1 MITMHLD
8 WTQRI
13 KDDGLKV
20 TIITY
25 GSRKAEGSPLREL
38 SDEALAAIQ
47 QDINTMGELFVNTV
61 SRNRGI
67 SAKVIKVP
75 RPPVLWLLMALKLDW
90 LMRCVLLTLRSKTY
104 LKKQEPEMAK
114 KNTFSFAHLI
124 GLGPSASEEEE
135 DKKAKKAKARRAEE
149 DEREDDAD
157 DDERDDDA
165 EEDERDDDAEDDGD
179 DPDAS
184 EDDDSEDDGDDDR
197 KESKA
202 VKNARAAE
210 RKRCARIFGSK
221 HAAANPSLAAS
232 LAFNTGMSSAA
243 AINVLA
249 SSAPAA
255 AASQPSRKRS
265 LDQRMQESHQV
276 RLNPDGGQKETGKS
290 ALVSK
295 MTGLYNS
302 TRGEK

>member
-1 MITMHLD
+1 
-8 WTQRI
+8 
-13 KDDGLKV
+13 
-20 TIITY
+20 
-25 GSRKAEGSPLREL
+25 
-38 SDEALAAIQ
+38 
-47 QDINTMGELFVNTV
+47 
-61 SRNRGI
+61 
-67 SAKVIKVP
+67 
-75 RPPVLWLLMALKLDW
+75 
-90 LMRCVLLTLRSKTY
+90 
-104 LKKQEPEMAK
+104 MAK
-114 KNTFSFAHLI
+114 KKTFSFAHLI

-165 EEDERDDDAEDDGD
+165 EEDERDDDA
-179 DPDAS
+179 
-184 EDDDSEDDGDDDR
+184 EDDGDDDR

-276 RLNPDGGQKETGKS
+276 RLNPDSGQKETGKS

>member
-1 MITMHLD
+1 
-8 WTQRI
+8 
-13 KDDGLKV
+13 
-20 TIITY
+20 
-25 GSRKAEGSPLREL
+25 
-38 SDEALAAIQ
+38 
-47 QDINTMGELFVNTV
+47 
-61 SRNRGI
+61 
-67 SAKVIKVP
+67 
-75 RPPVLWLLMALKLDW
+75 
-90 LMRCVLLTLRSKTY
+90 
-104 LKKQEPEMAK
+104 MAK
-114 KNTFSFAHLI
+114 KKTFSFAHLI

-135 DKKAKKAKARRAEE
+135 DKKAKKAKARRAE
-149 DEREDDAD
+149 
-157 DDERDDDA
+157 
-165 EEDERDDDAEDDGD
+165 
-179 DPDAS
+179 

-276 RLNPDGGQKETGKS
+276 RLNPDSGQKETGKS

>member
-1 MITMHLD
+1 
-8 WTQRI
+8 
-13 KDDGLKV
+13 
-20 TIITY
+20 
-25 GSRKAEGSPLREL
+25 
-38 SDEALAAIQ
+38 
-47 QDINTMGELFVNTV
+47 
-61 SRNRGI
+61 
-67 SAKVIKVP
+67 
-75 RPPVLWLLMALKLDW
+75 
-90 LMRCVLLTLRSKTY
+90 
-104 LKKQEPEMAK
+104 MAK
-114 KNTFSFAHLI
+114 KKTFSFAHLI

-165 EEDERDDDAEDDGD
+165 EEDERDDDAEDDCD

-249 SSAPAA
+249 SSAPSA

-276 RLNPDGGQKETGKS
+276 RLNPDSGQKETGKS

>member
-1 MITMHLD
+1 
-8 WTQRI
+8 
-13 KDDGLKV
+13 
-20 TIITY
+20 
-25 GSRKAEGSPLREL
+25 
-38 SDEALAAIQ
+38 
-47 QDINTMGELFVNTV
+47 
-61 SRNRGI
+61 
-67 SAKVIKVP
+67 
-75 RPPVLWLLMALKLDW
+75 
-90 LMRCVLLTLRSKTY
+90 
-104 LKKQEPEMAK
+104 MAK
-114 KNTFSFAHLI
+114 KKTFSFAHLI

-149 DEREDDAD
+149 DERE
-157 DDERDDDA
+157 
-165 EEDERDDDAEDDGD
+165 DDAEDDGD

-276 RLNPDGGQKETGKS
+276 RLNPDSGQKETGKS

>member
-1 MITMHLD
+1 
-8 WTQRI
+8 
-13 KDDGLKV
+13 
-20 TIITY
+20 
-25 GSRKAEGSPLREL
+25 
-38 SDEALAAIQ
+38 
-47 QDINTMGELFVNTV
+47 
-61 SRNRGI
+61 
-67 SAKVIKVP
+67 
-75 RPPVLWLLMALKLDW
+75 
-90 LMRCVLLTLRSKTY
+90 
-104 LKKQEPEMAK
+104 MAK
-114 KNTFSFAHLI
+114 KKTFSFAHLI

-135 DKKAKKAKARRAEE
+135 DKKAKKAKARRAEK

-249 SSAPAA
+249 SSALP
-255 AASQPSRKRS
+255 QPHLSHPVNALSISVCRKATRSGLIRIADRKRPES
-265 LDQRMQESHQV
+265 LRW
-276 RLNPDGGQKETGKS
+276 
-290 ALVSK
+290 
-295 MTGLYNS
+295 
-302 TRGEK
+302 

>member
-1 MITMHLD
+1 
-8 WTQRI
+8 
-13 KDDGLKV
+13 
-20 TIITY
+20 
-25 GSRKAEGSPLREL
+25 
-38 SDEALAAIQ
+38 
-47 QDINTMGELFVNTV
+47 
-61 SRNRGI
+61 
-67 SAKVIKVP
+67 
-75 RPPVLWLLMALKLDW
+75 
-90 LMRCVLLTLRSKTY
+90 
-104 LKKQEPEMAK
+104 MAK
-114 KNTFSFAHLI
+114 KKTFSFAHLI

-149 DEREDDAD
+149 DER
-157 DDERDDDA
+157 
-165 EEDERDDDAEDDGD
+165 DDDAEDDCDDPEDDCDDPEDDCD

-276 RLNPDGGQKETGKS
+276 RLNPDSGQKETGKS